1 MYIYQEAD
9 NFLKSEMMLTLFA
22 RKVIKSEGV
31 LLIKAIY
38 CDVTKK
44 LFFQTAHVHGRG
56 CFHRSRI
63 DQNFQPLYA
72 HYAQLSML
80 KINCAVFLQPKD
92 LSAFLVEICSA
103 LYHVF

>member
-9 NFLKSEMMLTLFA
+9 NFLKSEKMLALFA
-22 RKVIKSEGV
+22 RKGIKSEGV

-38 CDVTKK
+38 CDTMKK
-44 LFFQTAHVHGRG
+44 LFFQTAHVHGSG
-56 CFHRSRI
+56 CFHRARI

-80 KINCAVFLQPKD
+80 KINCAVCCNQKIFLH
-92 LSAFLVEICSA
+92 FL
-103 LYHVF
+103 